1 MRLSVLH
8 GIDFT
13 HRPNQCGCSP
23 ALNTNNANF
32 NKLQTYAAC
41 QAKGRWE
48 ICLWNWS
55 TFEPETLFTPQILK
69 YDVNLIKRSKKT
81 PNPVFL
87 VFGVT
92 ETSAHLHKYEDCGV
106 ATTRK
111 MSTIDLGMWNISIY
125 LTKSKKKRK
134 RKKKSHQKD
143 TTDE

>member
-1 MRLSVLH
+1 M
-8 GIDFT
+8 
-13 HRPNQCGCSP
+13 
-23 ALNTNNANF
+23 
-32 NKLQTYAAC
+32 
-41 QAKGRWE
+41 
-48 ICLWNWS
+48 
-55 TFEPETLFTPQILK
+55 
-69 YDVNLIKRSKKT
+69 
-81 PNPVFL
+81 FL

-111 MSTIDLGMWNISIY
+111 MSAIDLGMWNISIY